1 MIFVDNQNNFDP
13 RINLAIEE
21 HLLRTLDTEDDILLF
36 YINQPSIIIGR
47 NQNTLE
53 EINHEYV
60 ENNGVH
66 VVRRLSGGGA
76 VYHDFGNLNFSFI
89 SNYSRDNF
97 KNFKK
102 FTGPVIEVL
111 RSMGVP
117 AELSGRNDILVEG
130 RKISGNAQYT
140 TSRRMYSHG
149 TLLLDTNLEHLV
161 ASLNVKMSKI
171 ESKGIKSVRSRVANI
186 SEYLNEKMDTVTFR
200 KRLLE
205 GIFNGS
211 STIPEYKLSD
221 EDWKAIRKLFDERYS
236 TWEWNYGH
244 SPDFNVKKVERF
256 PFGEVEARIDVHK
269 GIIQALKI
277 YGDFQGEGD
286 IQDIENAL
294 VGVRFDRASMDE
306 ALKGLPV
313 DRYFGGFSTEEF
325 LGFLY

>member
-1 MIFVDNQNNFDP
+1 MIFVDNQNTYDP
-13 RINLAIEE
+13 RVNLAIEE
-21 HLLRTLDTEDDILLF
+21 HLLRTLDTDEDILLF

-60 ENNGVH
+60 EQNGVH

-76 VYHDFGNLNFSFI
+76 VYHDLGNLNFSFI

-111 RSMGVP
+111 HSLGVP

-140 TSRRMYSHG
+140 TTRRMYSHG
-149 TLLLDTNLEHLV
+149 TLLLNTNLEHLV
-161 ASLNVKMSKI
+161 AALNVKMSKI

-186 SEYLNEKMDTVTFR
+186 SEYLSEEMDTLTFR
-200 KRLLE
+200 QRLLE
-205 GIFNGS
+205 GIFSGS
-211 STIPEYKLSD
+211 PTIPEYKLN
-221 EDWKAIRKLFDERYS
+221 EVDWKAIHKLFEERYS
-236 TWEWNYGH
+236 QWDWNFGH

-256 PFGEVEARIDVHK
+256 PFGEVEVRIDVHK
-269 GIIQALKI
+269 GMVQGFKI
-277 YGDFQGEGD
+277 FGDFQGEGD
-286 IQDIENAL
+286 IHDIESA
-294 VGVRFDRASMDE
+294 VIGTRFERESLLQAMKNL
-306 ALKGLPV
+306 AV
-313 DRYFGGFSTEEF
+313 DRYFGGFGAEDF
-325 LGFLY
+325 VNFIY

>member
-53 EINHEYV
+53 EINHEYT
-60 ENNGVH
+60 EKNGVYI
-66 VVRRLSGGGA
+66 VRRLSGGGA
-76 VYHDFGNLNFSFI
+76 VYHDYGNLNFSFI
-89 SNYSRDNF
+89 SNYTRDNF

-111 RSMGVP
+111 KSMGVP

-161 ASLNVKMSKI
+161 AALNVKMSKI

-186 SEYLNEKMDTVTFR
+186 SEYLTEKLDTMTFR
-200 KRLLE
+200 QRLLE
-205 GIFNGS
+205 GIFAGS
-211 STIPEYKLSD
+211 SSIPEYKLT
-221 EDWKAIRKLFDERYS
+221 EQDWQAIRKLFDERYS
-236 TWEWNYGH
+236 SWEWNYGH
-244 SPDFNVKKVERF
+244 SPDFNVQKVERF
-256 PFGEVEARIDVHK
+256 PFGEIEARIDVHK

-277 YGDFQGEGD
+277 FGDFQGEGD
-286 IQDIENAL
+286 IEDLEKAL
-294 VGVRFDRASMDE
+294 LGTRFDRESMLE
-306 ALKGLPV
+306 VLKDLTV
-313 DRYFGGFSTEEF
+313 ERYFGGFGNNEF
-325 LGFLY
+325 VSFLY